1 MISQNTPH
9 QINDVIAAICDDQMH
24 SNHNKGV
31 REEKEGDNRN
41 RTPSQIKSSIDDV
54 ICGHED
60 TIRYIKLIA
69 ICTAWHNS

>member
-1 MISQNTPH
+1 MQ
-9 QINDVIAAICDDQMH
+9 
-24 SNHNKGV
+24 SNHDNGV

-41 RTPSQIKSSIDDV
+41 KSPSPIKSSIDDV